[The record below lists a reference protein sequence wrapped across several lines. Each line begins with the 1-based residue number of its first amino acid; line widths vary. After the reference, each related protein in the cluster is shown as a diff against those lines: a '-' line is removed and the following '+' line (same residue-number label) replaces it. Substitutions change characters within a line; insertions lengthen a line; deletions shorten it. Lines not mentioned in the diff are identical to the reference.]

1 VIHRDIKLDNI
12 LINKVEE
19 GEFKIK
25 ISDFGLATFKP
36 KEGQKLYDKSGTPC
50 YMAPELLRGVGYT
63 EKADI
68 FSLGSVFFNLLT
80 GHYMFNGANVK
91 EVLKKNE
98 DCDLSKISI
107 YLQQVSP
114 QCRQLLMDMV
124 SVDPNK
130 RPSAH
135 EAILH
140 PWFQHDIN
148 LIQDLL
154 DNNRSL

>member
-1 VIHRDIKLDNI
+1 
-12 LINKVEE
+12 
-19 GEFKIK
+19 
-25 ISDFGLATFKP
+25 
-36 KEGQKLYDKSGTPC
+36 
-50 YMAPELLRGVGYT
+50 
-63 EKADI
+63 
-68 FSLGSVFFNLLT
+68 
-80 GHYMFNGANVK
+80 MFNGANVK